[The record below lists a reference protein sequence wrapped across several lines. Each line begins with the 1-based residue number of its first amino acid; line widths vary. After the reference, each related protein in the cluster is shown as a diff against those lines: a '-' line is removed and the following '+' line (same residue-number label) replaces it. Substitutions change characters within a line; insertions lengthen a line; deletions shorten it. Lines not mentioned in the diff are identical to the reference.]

1 MGNSLAKMEM
11 CCKQPFH
18 GFAKEAAEKE
28 SREEKLS
35 TGSRNRNV

>member
-1 MGNSLAKMEM
+1 MGNSFAKMEM

-28 SREEKLS
+28 NERREVS
-35 TGSRNRNV
+35 TGKRNRNV